1 MAIISRIVGVTLPR
15 PPSDG
20 DPRGIRGLQALGLQL
35 TPALGIILRQNQQ
48 VPTRMLIRVLTDF
61 GDFVETFDQDQ
72 TRSSP
77 RTWFTL
83 PDIVT
88 P

>member
-1 MAIISRIVGVTLPR
+1 MVVIQRTVGVTLPR

-20 DPRGIRGLQALGLQL
+20 DPRGLRGLQTLGLQL

-72 TRSSP
+72 TRSAP

-83 PDIVT
+83 PDINV
-88 P
+88 